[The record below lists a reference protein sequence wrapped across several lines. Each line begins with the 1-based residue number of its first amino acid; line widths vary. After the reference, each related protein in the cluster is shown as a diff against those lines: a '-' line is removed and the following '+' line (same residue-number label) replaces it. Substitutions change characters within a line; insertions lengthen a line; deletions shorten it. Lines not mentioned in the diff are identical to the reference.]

1 MKVSMREIVLEVL
14 EKYENE
20 QWNLASEAAREIIAD
35 EVTDLVKQRYD
46 VIDTRQTWSQNQ
58 MWMDEN
64 GYPGKDDQ
72 GCDKN

>member
-1 MKVSMREIVLEVL
+1 MREIVLEVL

-35 EVTDLVKQRYD
+35 EVTDLVKQRYH

-64 GYPGKDDQ
+64 ACPGKDDQ

>member
-1 MKVSMREIVLEVL
+1 MRELVLEVL

-35 EVTDLVKQRYD
+35 EVTDLVKQRYH

-64 GYPGKDDQ
+64 AYPGKDDQ